1 MTTSRLLTR
10 LEADIAA
17 ATDPVAAD
25 CLRAERAGYLAR
37 QGRFDEAREV
47 LAELRVKYGK
57 APRVEVSIWINLVD
71 GLVSYFTDTGKA
83 AVDKIMRASALSSAA
98 NIAPLRALCLGWL
111 AHTDFAALRVDAMA
125 KNLKEAWQLLTPEQS
140 AGVTRLALVMAEA
153 LHFADRLDLAMPWYA
168 LAKRHAN
175 RLGDDATI
183 SASMHNMTVMKVAN
197 RRQRALRAISA
208 NSKGGYE
215 LQSAK
220 STSNYDEQI
229 GATSLTSQLATVR
242 AQVLTLEGEFDSALG
257 IYASIFEPA
266 AAQGMQR
273 FFSTM
278 LSDRA
283 WCHANL
289 GHLESALADCR
300 LAEAKLIPETQID
313 DVATAHSRLAQTY
326 CLLHMTE
333 DAKRQSELASE
344 AWSRVD
350 VLTARIV
357 DLLQPLTHEQLN
369 C

>member
-25 CLRAERAGYLAR
+25 CLRAERASYLAR
-37 QGRFDEAREV
+37 QGWFDEAREV
-47 LAELRVKYGK
+47 LEQLRAKYGK

-71 GLVSYFTDTGKA
+71 GLVSYFTDTGRQ

-98 NIAPLRALCLGWL
+98 NIAPLSALCLGWL
-111 AHTDFAALRVDAMA
+111 AHTDFAALRIEAMA
-125 KNLKEAWQLLTPEQS
+125 RNLKEAWLLLAPEQS

-175 RLGDDATI
+175 MLGDDATI

-197 RRQRALRAISA
+197 RRQRALRAMSS
-208 NSKGGYE
+208 NSQGGFE

-229 GATSLTSQLATVR
+229 GANSLTSQLATVR
-242 AQVLTLEGEFDSALG
+242 AQVLTLEGEFASALD
-257 IYASIFEPA
+257 IYTSIFEAA

-283 WCHANL
+283 WCQANL
-289 GHLESALADCR
+289 GHLEAALADCQM
-300 LAEAKLIPETQID
+300 AEAKLIPETQID

-326 CLLHMTE
+326 TLLHMPE
-333 DAKRQSELASE
+333 EAKRQSELAAA
-344 AWSRVD
+344 AWSEVD
-350 VLTARIV
+350 KLNARIV
-357 DLLQPLTHEQLN
+357 ELLQSLPHERLN
-369 C
+369 L